1 MLVIF
6 VAKTAA
12 ATVVVKFR
20 VCFFVCFCRC
30 PYFRFLF
37 IAALLLLTG
46 AKKQGNCGQNN
57 KQIFDRCFIYRGRY
71 WYRNIGRIP
80 RYFKEMHHL
89 IKYGYDK
96 SAIWG
101 TCDWFIDTMRSIL
114 FRYKSGRVSTPI
126 IIKNYPYDIGT
137 DQDRQ
142 IVEDNESKW
151 NSIVER
157 MIELLDDMDEEN
169 PIYEYEYGYDFIKK
183 YEAIEQAKNEFFEL
197 FSKYFYELWD

>member
-1 MLVIF
+1 MIF
-6 VAKTAA
+6 
-12 ATVVVKFR
+12 
-20 VCFFVCFCRC
+20 
-30 PYFRFLF
+30 Y
-37 IAALLLLTG
+37 
-46 AKKQGNCGQNN
+46 N
-57 KQIFDRCFIYRGRY
+57 KQIFDRCFCYSGRY

-80 RYFKEMHHL
+80 RYFKEMHQL

-96 SAIWG
+96 SAIWS
-101 TCDWFIDTMRSIL
+101 TFDWFIDTMRSVL
-114 FRYKSGRVSTPI
+114 SRYKSGRVSTPI
-126 IIKNYPYDIGT
+126 IIENYPYDIRT

>member
-1 MLVIF
+1 MIF
-6 VAKTAA
+6 
-12 ATVVVKFR
+12 
-20 VCFFVCFCRC
+20 
-30 PYFRFLF
+30 Y
-37 IAALLLLTG
+37 
-46 AKKQGNCGQNN
+46 N
-57 KQIFDRCFIYRGRY
+57 KQIFGRCFIYRGRY

-96 SAIWG
+96 SAIWS
-101 TCDWFIDTMRSIL
+101 TFDWFIDTMRSVL
-114 FRYKSGRVSTPI
+114 SRYKSGRVSTPI
-126 IIKNYPYDIGT
+126 IIENYPYDIRT

>member
-1 MLVIF
+1 
-6 VAKTAA
+6 
-12 ATVVVKFR
+12 
-20 VCFFVCFCRC
+20 
-30 PYFRFLF
+30 
-37 IAALLLLTG
+37 
-46 AKKQGNCGQNN
+46 
-57 KQIFDRCFIYRGRY
+57 
-71 WYRNIGRIP
+71 
-80 RYFKEMHHL
+80 MHHL

-101 TCDWFIDTMRSIL
+101 TFDWFIDTMRSVL
-114 FRYKSGRVSTPI
+114 LRYKSGRVSTPI
-126 IIKNYPYDIGT
+126 IIENYPYDIRT

-142 IVEDNESKW
+142 IVEDNKSKW